1 MIRAKYSGVE
11 KDLMLGINTVVNVAD
26 VVPDV
31 TAGAVYIES
40 QTDDPAWKT
49 YGCEYNSKERT
60 PCSDD
65 DKKVAGTCDG
75 NGTKNKVKYAV
86 GDKKNI
92 INGDK
97 LKGKYCI
104 VDRGGC
110 FFQTKY
116 DNCVA
121 HGAVGVIVVNR
132 DDSLFAMSVTKVDK
146 TVPFVMTGKTNGKT
160 IKDNIDTVQI
170 SMGRGIGPKAP
181 LAEYS
186 APDGLAVMNPYTGTR
201 KLFDAPFRTADG
213 AMYDAE
219 NELFYAVAVNG
230 QWSVALRLPR
240 WCLAAPQL
248 PQHKAEVRTR

>member
-1 MIRAKYSGVE
+1 MYGGVT
-11 KDLMLGINTVVNVAD
+11 KRFMLGINTVVNVAD

-31 TAGAVYIES
+31 TAEAVLAK
-40 QTDDPAWKT
+40 TKADPENAKMVTWGCQYASVEKKADGKT
-49 YGCEYNSKERT
+49 
-60 PCSDD
+60 P
-65 DKKVAGTCDG
+65 KVA
-75 NGTKNKVKYAV
+75 YEV
-86 GDKKNI
+86 GDKRNLV
-92 INGDK
+92 NCDAM
-97 LKGKYCI
+97 KGKYCI
-104 VDRGGC
+104 TDRGGC